1 MNEKQIT
8 NMRWLGMALYL
19 LTPFAMAEDFG
30 KAMETLRMVRIAL
43 YAGVG
48 IVCLIRICWVGG
60 EWLLGDGRTTFQ
72 DFIKQL
78 GITAVVGGSISMA
91 VYMWGLYGSGNPN
104 S

>member
-1 MNEKQIT
+1 MSEKQQT
-8 NMRWLGMALYL
+8 NMRWAAMALYL

-43 YAGVG
+43 YAAVG
-48 IVCLIRICWVGG
+48 IGCLIRIVWVGG
-60 EWLLGDGRTTFQ
+60 EWQMGDGRTTFQ

-78 GITAVVGGSISMA
+78 GVTALIGGSLSMA